1 MDTYKGKT
9 FRRQHGVFGL
19 IAILF
24 LAFLLPSQTRAAS
37 PIEMIP
43 VPNSGF
49 EQNLIAGKIPSW
61 SAFGL
66 ASSLSLSETTVFTG
80 TRSLKMSKPGTGGLG
95 AESAKLAVT
104 AGQSYEAK
112 IKLYLENYS
121 GGSPALWIRWYNAAG
136 QFMNK
141 QATYNLTNPALN
153 TWLDVRVSG
162 TAPDGA
168 AFATIFPYASSSVLM
183 TAYVDE
189 ALFYRIDPN
198 EVSVNNPGF
207 EEAASGANIPGWE
220 LYPGTPPSAVSV
232 TSTQKKSGLSSLQ
245 LLDTYTDKAIG
256 LSTQAIGVHPNGRYE
271 AKASVHLV
279 SGGAVNLYIK
289 FYDGADKEVGTT
301 SRSFSTP
308 LNTWSDVLKLEGIA
322 PDSAVKAKVLL
333 YSGVGTLSN
342 VYFDDIS
349 FTYKNEALVMPFAF
363 ENAINLGKATL
374 TTTTLGGAIGNGE
387 LYFVT
392 NGNPGTFYA
401 IDAVS
406 GVINSQISVPGTT
419 ETWAVTVGADNNV
432 YFAATANRNF
442 WKFDP
447 RPGHRDITLIGS
459 NPVDNFVWDLD
470 ASSDGII
477 YGSTSPN
484 AKVFTYDT
492 HTQAFTDLGRM
503 HDTEQ
508 YARGAGVTDQYLYV
522 GIGSKKHLI
531 RMDRSTGIKT
541 EITMPF
547 TGMDDFV
554 HNITPYN
561 GLLYV
566 THGTSLVVVNEQTL
580 GVIKSVPFDSLQAFD
595 GKISP
600 PSPFNANLLYYRNK
614 VSNNLWSYQVSTN
627 TVQQVTLPNTLPENG
642 TKAIGWVPLPSGG
655 QALAILYDD
664 GKYSLYNPN
673 DNSVQL
679 IQVPLAREGVNIQSM
694 AAGPDKKLY
703 LGGFID
709 GMSVFNQETQT
720 YDLQVSSPNSPHQ
733 VEEIGFL
740 NGKTYFGA
748 YGGARIY
755 AYDSSQPYQYGNT
768 PTSNPKLVYTIP
780 NVQDRPYA
788 FASGDNRLFIGTVPG
803 YGNLGGSLTIYNE
816 TTGLWQS
823 TRNVVAD
830 QTISSLAYKN
840 GILFGGTS
848 IEGGLGSIPAK
859 VPATATEP
867 EHTVHA
873 KLFKWDVAT
882 NTKLGEFE
890 PVIPGLSS
898 PRLLGGLSF
907 GPDGLLWGI
916 AWGTDV
922 EGSSIYALYA
932 LNPSNL
938 EIVKSKLMFPGASGG
953 STWRSFYLRWGQ
965 DGLLYTTIARYV
977 TAFDPVTLN
986 YRTLVDNTTNLMDVG
1001 MDGSIYYTYL
1011 TNLYRLP
1018 VRLAQTSI
1026 SMNDISLQEG
1036 TSEPILASG
1045 LLENGLP
1052 AILAGSSISYT
1063 ISDPTVLTVVDG
1075 QVKALKAGTAT
1086 IYADITLNGRTKR
1099 SNTISLT
1106 VQPSPASADLSA
1118 ISLSSGLLSA
1128 PFSPETTSYT
1138 QSVAASVSALTV
1150 TASVYDT
1157 AYATVTASVYNSSNS
1172 QVLGPIDLTSGLAS
1186 SPLPLSTGVN
1196 TIKLIVTARDG
1207 STKVY
1212 TVLVTRALSGNE
1224 TPPATAVTVAL
1235 KDSTGQ
1241 PLSGGVVSYYDGGWK
1256 EFGVTDTSG
1265 SVSKP
1270 LPNKNYTFAIIYEGT
1285 RNELAQNTGTS
1296 PIITFQTVN
1305 VNVQFTNSQGL
1316 PHGEGT
1322 VSYYGGGWRS
1332 FGSISAGTV
1341 HKELLAGSYTFA
1353 INYDGAINE
1362 KVQNIGM
1369 NPLLVFQTA
1378 QVKVTLKNS
1387 LGSPLSGGSIS
1398 YYAGSWKS
1406 LGVTNSAGEA
1416 GKELLA
1422 NTYTF
1427 SMNYEGTLNQK
1438 VQHVGSDPT
1447 VAFQTVRVT
1456 AQLKDEQG
1464 NPLDGTLSYYGGS
1477 WRTFGATTI
1486 GEASKELLAGTYTLS
1501 AITGGTRKE
1510 IIANTVTDPTVVF
1523 QF

>member
-1 MDTYKGKT
+1 MNIHKDTLIGWK
-9 FRRQHGVFGL
+9 QVWIGL
-19 IAILF
+19 IALF
-24 LAFLLPSQTRAAS
+24 CLTFLLSSHARAAE
-37 PIEMIP
+37 PIENIP

-49 EQNLIAGKIPSW
+49 EQNLVAGKIPSW

-66 ASSLSLSETTVFTG
+66 ASSLSLSETTVYAG
-80 TRSLKMSKPGTGGLG
+80 TRSLKMNKPSAGGLG

-112 IKLYLENYS
+112 IKLYLDSYS
-121 GGSPALWIRWYNAAG
+121 GGTPALWIRWYDAAG

-141 QATYNLTNPALN
+141 QATYGLSNPALQ
-153 TWLDVRVSG
+153 TWIDVRVSG
-162 TAPDGA
+162 VAPEGA
-168 AFATIFPYASSSVLM
+168 AFATIFAYASSSLIM
-183 TAYVDE
+183 TAYVDD
-189 ALFYRIDPN
+189 AQFYRIDPN

-207 EEAASGANIPGWE
+207 EEAASGASIPGWE
-220 LYPGTPPSAVSV
+220 LYPGTPSSAVSIS
-232 TSTQKKSGLSSLQ
+232 STQKKSGLSSLF
-245 LLDTYTDKAIG
+245 LNDTYTDKAVG
-256 LSTQAIGVHPNGRYE
+256 LSTQAIGIHANGRYE
-271 AKASVHLV
+271 AKASVYLV

-289 FYDGADKEVGTT
+289 FYDGADKEIGTA

-308 LNTWSDVLKLEGIA
+308 LNTWSDVLKVEGIA
-322 PDSAVKAKVLL
+322 PNLAVKAKVLA

-349 FTYKNEALVMPFAF
+349 FTYKGEALVMPFAF

-401 IDAVS
+401 IDAAT

-442 WKFDP
+442 WKFDT
-447 RPGHRDITLIGS
+447 RPGHRDVTLIGS

-470 ASSDGII
+470 ASTDGII

-484 AKVFTYDT
+484 AKVFTYNT
-492 HTQAFTDLGRM
+492 NTQAFTDLGRM

-531 RMDRSTGIKT
+531 RMDRTTGIKT

-580 GVIKSVPFDSLQAFD
+580 GILKSVPFDSPEAFD

-600 PSPFNANLLYYRNK
+600 PSPYNANLLYYRNK

-642 TKAIGWVPLPSGG
+642 TKAFGWVTLPGGG
-655 QALAILYDD
+655 QALATLYDD

-673 DNSVQL
+673 DNSIQL

-720 YDLQVSSPNSPHQ
+720 YEMQVSSPNSPHQ

-755 AYDSSQPYQYGNT
+755 AYDSNQPYQYGNT

-932 LNPSNL
+932 INPSNL

-977 TAFDPVTLN
+977 TAFDPITLN
-986 YRTLVDNTTNLMDVG
+986 YRTLVDNQTNLMDIG
-1001 MDGSIYYTYL
+1001 IDGSIYYTYGP
-1011 TNLYRLP
+1011 TLYKLP
-1018 VRLAQTSI
+1018 VRIAQASI
-1026 SMNDISLQEG
+1026 AMAHVPLPNG
-1036 TSEPILASG
+1036 TSEPVIASG
-1045 LLENGLP
+1045 ILENGLP
-1052 AILAGSSISYT
+1052 AILAGTGSTVTYT
-1063 ISDPTVLTVVDG
+1063 SSDPTVLSVVYG
-1075 QVKALKAGTAT
+1075 QAQALKEGTAS
-1086 IYADITLNGRTKR
+1086 IYADVTLNGKTIRT
-1099 SNTISLT
+1099 NTINVT
-1106 VQPSPASADLSA
+1106 VQPA
-1118 ISLSSGLLSA
+1118 
-1128 PFSPETTSYT
+1128 
-1138 QSVAASVSALTV
+1138 ALTGDDV
-1150 TASVYDT
+1150 
-1157 AYATVTASVYNSSNS
+1157 
-1172 QVLGPIDLTSGLAS
+1172 
-1186 SPLPLSTGVN
+1186 
-1196 TIKLIVTARDG
+1196 
-1207 STKVY
+1207 KVQ
-1212 TVLVTRALSGNE
+1212 
-1224 TPPATAVTVAL
+1224 L
-1235 KDSTGQ
+1235 KDSLGN
-1241 PLSGGVVSYYDGGWK
+1241 PLSGGAVSYYDGGWK
-1256 EFGVTDTSG
+1256 DFGVTDASG
-1265 SVSKP
+1265 SVIKP
-1270 LPNKNYTFAIIYEGT
+1270 LSDKNYTFAITYEGT
-1285 RNELAQNTGTS
+1285 RNELTQNTGVN
-1296 PIITFQTVN
+1296 PIVTFQTI
-1305 VNVQFTNSQGL
+1305 NVQAHFNNSQGL
-1316 PHGEGT
+1316 PQSEGT
-1322 VSYYGGGWRS
+1322 VSYYGGGWRT
-1332 FGSISAGTV
+1332 FGSISAGTAK
-1341 HKELLAGSYTFA
+1341 KELLSGSYTFA
-1353 INYDGAINE
+1353 MNYDGAVNE
-1362 KVQNIGM
+1362 KVQNVGTDLQV
-1369 NPLLVFQTA
+1369 NFQTVQA
-1378 QVKVTLKNS
+1378 KVSLKNS
-1387 LGSPLSGGSIS
+1387 LANPLSGGSIS

-1406 LGVTNSAGEA
+1406 FGITNSAGEA
-1416 GKELLA
+1416 TKEMLA
-1422 NTYTF
+1422 NSYTF
-1427 SMNYEGTLNQK
+1427 SMNYEGTLKEK
-1438 VQHVGSDPT
+1438 VQQVETGST
-1447 VAFQTVRVT
+1447 VAFQTVRVNVKLQD
-1456 AQLKDEQG
+1456 AQG
-1464 NPLDGTLSYYGGS
+1464 NPLDGPIDYYAGG
-1477 WRTFGATTI
+1477 WHPFGTSAS

-1501 AITGGTRKE
+1501 AVAGGTRKE
-1510 IIANTVTDPTVVF
+1510 IVANTVSDPNIVV

>member
-1 MDTYKGKT
+1 MLMDRYKGKT
-9 FRRQHGVFGL
+9 FRWQHGMVGL
-19 IAILF
+19 IALFF
-24 LAFLLPSQTRAAS
+24 LALLLPSHTQAAE

-66 ASSLSLSETTVFTG
+66 ASSLSLSETTFYAG
-80 TRSLKMSKPGTGGLG
+80 PKSLKMSKPSTGGLG

-121 GGSPALWIRWYNAAG
+121 GGTPGLWIRWYNAAG

-141 QATYNLTNPALN
+141 QATFYVTNPALN

-162 TAPDGA
+162 TAPEGA

-198 EVSVNNPGF
+198 EVSLNNPGF

-220 LYPGTPPSAVSV
+220 LYPGTPSSAVSV
-232 TSTQKKSGLSSLQ
+232 SSTQKKSGLSSLF
-245 LLDTYTDKAIG
+245 LNDTYMDKAVG
-256 LSTQAIGVHPNGRYE
+256 LSTQAIGIHANGRYE
-271 AKASVHLV
+271 AKASVYLV

-289 FYDGADKEVGTT
+289 FYDAADKEVGTT

-308 LNTWSDVLKLEGIA
+308 LNTWSDALKLEGIA
-322 PDSAVKAKVLL
+322 PNLAVKAKVLA

-349 FTYKNEALVMPFAF
+349 FTYKGEALVMPFAF

-401 IDAVS
+401 IDAAT

-442 WKFDP
+442 WKFDT
-447 RPGHRDITLIGS
+447 RPGHRNVTLIGS

-484 AKVFTYDT
+484 AKVFAYETQ
-492 HTQAFTDLGRM
+492 TQAFTDLGRM

-531 RMDRSTGIKT
+531 RMDRSTGVKT

-580 GVIKSVPFDSLQAFD
+580 GVLKSVPFDSPGAFD

-600 PSPFNANLLYYRNK
+600 PSPSNANLLYYRNK

-642 TKAIGWVPLPSGG
+642 TKAFGWVTLPGGG

-664 GKYSLYNPN
+664 GKYTLYNPN

-709 GMSVFNQETQT
+709 GLSVFNQETQT

-755 AYDSSQPYQYGNT
+755 AYDASQPYQYGNT

-788 FASGDNRLFIGTVPG
+788 FASGGNRLFIGTVPG
-803 YGNLGGSLTIYNE
+803 YGNLGGSLTIYND

-823 TRNVVAD
+823 TRNVVTD

-848 IEGGLGSIPAK
+848 IEGGLGSTPAK
-859 VPATATEP
+859 VPATGAEP

-882 NTKLGEFE
+882 NTKLDEFE
-890 PVIPGLSS
+890 PAIPGLTS

-916 AWGTDV
+916 AWGTGGD
-922 EGSSIYALYA
+922 GSSIYAVYA
-932 LNPSNL
+932 LNPSNH
-938 EIVKSKLMFPGASGG
+938 EVVKSKLMFPGASGG

-965 DGLLYTTIARYV
+965 DGLLYTTIARYITV
-977 TAFDPVTLN
+977 FDPNTLN
-986 YRTLVDNTTNLMDVG
+986 YRTLSDTQTNLMDIG
-1001 MDGSIYYTYL
+1001 IDGSVYYTSGP
-1011 TNLYRLP
+1011 TLYKLP
-1018 VRLAQTSI
+1018 IRIAQASIAMEHVTLA
-1026 SMNDISLQEG
+1026 EG
-1036 TSEPILASG
+1036 TSEPVIASG
-1045 LLENGLP
+1045 ILENGLP
-1052 AILAGSSISYT
+1052 AILAGTGSSVTYT
-1063 ISDPTVLTVVDG
+1063 SSDSTVLSVVYG
-1075 QVKALKAGTAT
+1075 QV
-1086 IYADITLNGRTKR
+1086 
-1099 SNTISLT
+1099 
-1106 VQPSPASADLSA
+1106 QA
-1118 ISLSSGLLSA
+1118 IKEG
-1128 PFSPETTSYT
+1128 
-1138 QSVAASVSALTV
+1138 
-1150 TASVYDT
+1150 TASVYAD
-1157 AYATVTASVYNSSNS
+1157 VTLN
-1172 QVLGPIDLTSGLAS
+1172 GKTIRT
-1186 SPLPLSTGVN
+1186 N
-1196 TIKLIVTARDG
+1196 TINVTIQPAALTGDDVKVQLI
-1207 STKVY
+1207 
-1212 TVLVTRALSGNE
+1212 
-1224 TPPATAVTVAL
+1224 
-1235 KDSTGQ
+1235 DSTGQ
-1241 PLSGGVVSYYDGGWK
+1241 PLSGGSVSYYDGGWQ
-1256 EFGVTDTSG
+1256 EFGVTDASG
-1265 SVSKP
+1265 YVIKP
-1270 LPNKNYTFAIIYEGT
+1270 LSDKNYTFAITYEGT
-1285 RNELAQNTGTS
+1285 RNELTQNTGAS

-1305 VNVQFTNSQGL
+1305 VNVQFTNSHGL
-1316 PHGEGT
+1316 PQSEGT
-1322 VSYYGGGWRS
+1322 VSYYGGGWRT
-1332 FGSISAGTV
+1332 FGSIIAGTAN
-1341 HKELLAGSYTFA
+1341 KELLAGTYTFA
-1353 INYDGAINE
+1353 INYDGAVKE
-1362 KVQNIGM
+1362 KVQHIGT
-1369 NPLLVFQTA
+1369 NPLLVFQTV
-1378 QVKVTLKNS
+1378 QVKVNLKNS
-1387 LGSPLSGGSIS
+1387 LGNPLSGGSIS

-1406 LGVTNSAGEA
+1406 LGMTNSAGEA
-1416 GKELLA
+1416 YKELLA
-1422 NTYTF
+1422 NSYTF

-1438 VQHVGSDPT
+1438 VQHVGADPI
-1447 VAFQTVRVT
+1447 VAFQTIRVN
-1456 AQLKDEQG
+1456 AQLKDTQG

-1477 WRTFGATTI
+1477 WRSFGATTS

-1501 AITGGTRKE
+1501 AISGGTRKE
-1510 IIANTVTDPTVVF
+1510 IIANTVTDPTVFF

>member
-1 MDTYKGKT
+1 MDTYKSKI
-9 FRRQHGVFGL
+9 FRWQHGIVGL

-61 SAFGL
+61 SAFGV
-66 ASSLSLSETTVFTG
+66 ASSLSLSDTTVFAG
-80 TRSLKMSKPGTGGLG
+80 SRSLKMSKPSTGGLG
-95 AESAKLAVT
+95 AESTKLAVT
-104 AGQSYEAK
+104 AGQSYEAN

-121 GGSPALWIRWYNAAG
+121 GGTPGLWIRWYNAAG

-141 QATYNLTNPALN
+141 QATFYLTNPALN

-168 AFATIFPYASSSVLM
+168 AYATIFPYAASSVLM

-189 ALFYRIDPN
+189 VQFYRIDPN

-207 EEAASGANIPGWE
+207 EEAASGALIPGWE
-220 LYPGTPPSAVSV
+220 LYPGTPTSAVSI
-232 TSTQKKSGLSSLQ
+232 TSAQKKSGISSLR
-245 LLDTYTDKAIG
+245 LDDTFVDKPVG
-256 LSTQAIGVHPNGRYE
+256 LSTQAIGIHPNGRYE
-271 AKASVHLV
+271 AKASVYLV

-308 LNTWSDVLKLEGIA
+308 LNTWSDVLKVEGIA
-322 PDSAVKAKVLL
+322 PESAVKAKVLL

-342 VYFDDIS
+342 VYWDDIS
-349 FTYKNEALVMPFAF
+349 FTYKGEALVMPFAF

-401 IDAVS
+401 IDAAT
-406 GVINSQISVPGTT
+406 GEINSQISVPGTT

-442 WKFDP
+442 WKFDT
-447 RPGHRDITLIGS
+447 RPGYRNITLIGS

-470 ASSDGII
+470 ASTDGII

-484 AKVFTYDT
+484 AKVFAYDT
-492 HTQAFTDLGRM
+492 NTQKFTDLGRM
-503 HDTEQ
+503 YDTEQ

-531 RMDRSTGIKT
+531 RMDRSTGVKT

-566 THGTSLVVVNEQTL
+566 THGTSLVVVNEQTQSVL
-580 GVIKSVPFDSLQAFD
+580 KSVPFDSPEAYD

-600 PSPFNANLLYYRNK
+600 PSPYNANLLYYRNK

-627 TVQQVTLPNTLPENG
+627 TVQQVTLPNTLPEKG
-642 TKAIGWVPLPSGG
+642 TKAFGWVTLSSGE
-655 QALAILYDD
+655 QALATLYED
-664 GKYSLYNPN
+664 GKYTLYNPN
-673 DNSVQL
+673 DNSIQL

-709 GMSVFNQETQT
+709 GLSVFNQETQS
-720 YDLQVSSPNSPHQ
+720 YDLQVSSPYSPHQ

-755 AYDSSQPYQYGNT
+755 AYDATQPYQYGST

-780 NVQDRPYA
+780 NIQDRPYA
-788 FASGDNRLFIGTVPG
+788 FTSGDNRLFIGTVPG

-816 TTGLWQS
+816 TTGSWQS
-823 TRNVVAD
+823 TRNVVTD
-830 QTISSLAYKN
+830 QSIISLAYKN

-848 IEGGLGSIPAK
+848 IEGGLGSIP
-859 VPATATEP
+859 TTS
-867 EHTVHA
+867 HA
-873 KLFKWDVAT
+873 KLFKWDVNT
-882 NTKLGEFE
+882 NTKLNEFE
-890 PVIPGLSS
+890 PTIPGLSS
-898 PRLLGGLSF
+898 PRLFGGLSF

-916 AWGTDV
+916 AWGTGVD
-922 EGSSIYALYA
+922 GTNIYAIYA
-932 LNPSNL
+932 LNPSTL
-938 EIVKSKLMFPGASGG
+938 EVVKSQLMFSNANGG
-953 STWRSFYLRWGQ
+953 STWRGFYLRWGQ
-965 DGLLYTTIARYV
+965 DGLLYTTIARNITV
-977 TAFDPVTLN
+977 FDPNTLN
-986 YRTLVDNTTNLMDVG
+986 YRTLSDTQTNLMDIG
-1001 MDGSIYYTYL
+1001 IDGSIYYTSGP
-1011 TNLYRLP
+1011 NLYKLP
-1018 VRLAQTSI
+1018 VRIAQASI
-1026 SMNDISLQEG
+1026 TMDHITLTEG

-1052 AILAGSSISYT
+1052 AILAGSTLTYT
-1063 ISDPTVLTVVDG
+1063 SSDPTVLTIVNG
-1075 QVKALKAGTAT
+1075 QVKAIKEGTASV
-1086 IYADITLNGRTKR
+1086 YADITLNGKTKR

-1106 VQPSPASADLSA
+1106 VQAIPPSADLSS
-1118 ISLSSGLLSA
+1118 ISLSSGPLNES
-1128 PFSPETTSYT
+1128 FSREATSYT
-1138 QSVAASVSALTV
+1138 QSVAAGVSAISV

-1172 QVLGPIDLTSGLAS
+1172 LVLGPLSLTSGLAS
-1186 SPLPLSTGVN
+1186 SSLPLNTGDN

-1207 STKVY
+1207 STKAY
-1212 TVLVTRALSGNE
+1212 TVLVKRALSGNE
-1224 TPPATAVTVAL
+1224 TPPATSVKVEL

-1265 SVSKP
+1265 AVSKP
-1270 LPNKNYTFAIIYEGT
+1270 LSNKSYTFAIIYEGT
-1285 RNELAQNTGTS
+1285 RNELTQNTGTS
-1296 PIITFQTVN
+1296 STITFQTVN
-1305 VNVQFTNSQGL
+1305 TQVQFTNSQGL
-1316 PHGEGT
+1316 PQAEGT
-1322 VSYYGGGWRS
+1322 VSYYGGGWRT
-1332 FGSISAGTV
+1332 FGSISAGAAN
-1341 HKELLAGSYTFA
+1341 KELLAGSYTFA
-1353 INYDGAINE
+1353 INYDGAVNQ
-1362 KVQNIGM
+1362 KVQHIGTD
-1369 NPLLVFQTA
+1369 PLLVFQTV
-1378 QVKVTLKNS
+1378 QVKVNLKNS
-1387 LGSPLSGGSIS
+1387 LGTPLSGGSIS

-1406 LGVTNSAGEA
+1406 LGMTDIAGEA
-1416 GKELLA
+1416 GKEMLA
-1422 NTYTF
+1422 NSYTF
-1427 SMNYEGTLNQK
+1427 AMNYEGTLNQR
-1438 VQHVGSDPT
+1438 VQQVGTDPT
-1447 VAFQTVRVT
+1447 VAFQTIRVN
-1456 AQLKDEQG
+1456 AQLKDAQG
-1464 NPLDGTLSYYGGS
+1464 NPLDGAISYYGGS
-1477 WRTFGATTI
+1477 WRAFGATTS
-1486 GEASKELLAGTYTLS
+1486 GEANKELLAGTYALS
-1501 AITGGTRKE
+1501 AITGGIRKE

-1523 QF
+1523 QY